1 MRLDNKTDDYKAT
14 RKNVYMSI
22 GVMHFQEK
30 LRLRLHC
37 DHFEIGHSDWLL
49 HKSSITPWILT
60 QWWSLN
66 QLILL
71 MKVFL
76 QNRPELIKY
85 LQKIAKFLFFLVN
98 FAAAILDSI
107 VNIILDYLKILER
120 TLKCKIK
127 RQNRVCEITT
137 MLTILNDVF

>member
-1 MRLDNKTDDYKAT
+1 
-14 RKNVYMSI
+14 
-22 GVMHFQEK
+22 
-30 LRLRLHC
+30 
-37 DHFEIGHSDWLL
+37 
-49 HKSSITPWILT
+49 
-60 QWWSLN
+60 
-66 QLILL
+66 

-98 FAAAILDSI
+98 FVAAILDSI
-107 VNIILDYLKILER
+107 LNIILYYLKILER

-137 MLTILNDVF
+137 MQTILNDVFQDNSLFSWQPF